1 MFETS
6 GNSQRLTA
14 GEVLRRHKDEEL
26 PEFSEIPLYDVNQ
39 VGSFGDQPI
48 HVACIRGSLDE
59 IAALIHGGADVDATG
74 ERGDTPLH
82 HAVGQGHI
90 AVVKALLEYGASRNK
105 RNDLAMTALDLA
117 KLNGRNDIAE
127 LLGKDR
133 D

>member
-14 GEVLRRHKDEEL
+14 GEVLRRYKDEEL
-26 PEFSEIPLYDVNQ
+26 PEFSEIPLNDVNQ
-39 VGSFGDQPI
+39 VGNFGDQPI